1 MVPVSLVPVYLHLA
15 GPFYLV
21 TALLLGLIYL
31 AYTIRFARITRASSA
46 AESRA
51 YARDLLKASVIYLPI
66 LLTVM
71 MLNAT
76 GRR

>member
-1 MVPVSLVPVYLHLA
+1 MT
-15 GPFYLV
+15 GRIYLV
-21 TALLLGLIYL
+21 TAVLLGLVYL
-31 AYTIRFARITRASSA
+31 AYTIRFARITRALTTA
-46 AESRA
+46 NRA
-51 YARDLLKASVIYLPI
+51 SYARELLRASVIHLPL